1 MSEEDWKSEAIKNII
16 KERGSKESIEQFHL
30 LMKASALERRYA
42 KFYGYGT
49 WIVRDGEVILKV
61 RKGPKPGL

>member
-1 MSEEDWKSEAIKNII
+1 MNEDWKAEAIKKII
-16 KERGSKESIEQFHL
+16 EERGSKESIEQFRL
-30 LMKASALERRYA
+30 LMKASALERRDA

-61 RKGPKPGL
+61 RRCPTEGP

>member
-1 MSEEDWKSEAIKNII
+1 MSDWKAEAIKKVIE
-16 KERGSKESIEQFHL
+16 ERLSKHSMENLDL
-30 LMKASALERRYA
+30 LMKASALERVDA

-49 WIVRDGEVILKV
+49 FTMRDGEEVLKV

>member
-1 MSEEDWKSEAIKNII
+1 MQDDDIQDWKAEAIKKLIQ
-16 KERGSKESIEQFHL
+16 ERLSKEAFEQFHL
-30 LMKASALERRYA
+30 LMKASALERRDA

-61 RKGPKPGL
+61 RKERR